1 MFFKIGILRNFPM
14 FASVSIIF
22 DFFNRK
28 PLVASADLFFL
39 IKYNVEWLL
48 LKRFAYLAI
57 VRYLYVIS
65 RNHSNTL
72 LLINLQKPKTCPE

>member
-1 MFFKIGILRNFPM
+1 MFFKIGVLRNFPM

-57 VRYLYVIS
+57 VRFY
-65 RNHSNTL
+65 TL
-72 LLINLQKPKTCPE
+72 LVETIPIHFY